1 MTAKQST
8 QSLVAAFV
16 LAMLSLLALSFGA
29 FAFQASAQVPTPKPD
44 PEFSAPACPPRGL
57 TIDGEIVRVI
67 DGDTVVVRTSIEYHV
82 RLIDCWAPESRTK
95 NQAEKT
101 RGLKS
106 KARLIEL
113 AKPETTVRVHV
124 PTATDLTEMLTLGR
138 VLGRIWP
145 MKGKT
150 PATKDLSTIMVEE
163 GLALTQK
170 ANK

>member
-1 MTAKQST
+1 MKQQ
-8 QSLVAAFV
+8 QSV
-16 LAMLSLLALSFGA
+16 LAAAILATLSLICLGFGL
-29 FAFQASAQVPTPKPD
+29 FAFPVSAQVPTPKPD
-44 PEFSAPACPPRGL
+44 PEFSAPACPPRGM
-57 TIDGEIVRVI
+57 TVDGEIVRVI

-95 NQAEKT
+95 NQAEKA

-106 KARLIEL
+106 KARLVEL
-113 AKPETTVRVHV
+113 AKPETAVRVHV

-138 VLGRIWP
+138 VLGRVWP
-145 MKGKT
+145 LNGET

-170 ANK
+170 AKK